1 MIIDAQVHPYGRR
14 HPDSP
19 AARAPSAGPLEV
31 NGDHLVTA
39 MDELGID
46 GAICVSPWGEYH
58 TDTSFAESVYKGH
71 PDRFRLVAPIDSK
84 AAGVEARVR
93 EWASTPGAVGVRLLF
108 VSEHTFDAVD
118 PGVKAA
124 IDTAAAVNLPV
135 NVHCWGRLSLMAELA
150 RQYPDARLVI
160 DHLGLTQPL
169 LPPAPEGALADLPQL
184 LALARYPNLAVKI
197 TGACTYSRR
206 SFPYD
211 DLWEPLARVI
221 DSFGVDRCMWGTD
234 WTRTTKILTY
244 EQGFS
249 RVPGPLAH
257 GPIRQSRPHG
267 RNRVTHLQLVNGATQ
282 PGDLR
287 RHVPANHA
295 LGELLVCG
303 RWLLDRSRRGHLE
316 HPQLV
321 GLGEGHRR
329 QHGIRHHVRH
339 HQPGVAQEPVTKPV
353 ALCRVESLASL
364 FTGRE
369 VGSGSFPASQHRH
382 SYSAAFQ
389 LQPEGARR
397 VLHAGIGRRI
407 RQMKRPRVNRRER
420 SDEQDVTAGP
430 GVSHGLN
437 PAASH
442 KQSSGEL
449 RGYLYGYLGGG
460 EIVQRTVSGG
470 GGVIDDDVDRPE
482 LLFGAAKEL
491 LDRIPVSDIEVVG
504 EALPT
509 SLHHQLRRLG

>member
-19 AARAPSAGPLEV
+19 AARGPGAGPLEV

-58 TDTSFAESVYKGH
+58 TDTSFAESVHKGH

-108 VSEHTFDAVD
+108 VPEHIFDAVD

-169 LPPAPEGALADLPQL
+169 LPPAPEDALADLPQL

-234 WTRTTKILTY
+234 WTRTTNILTY
-244 EQGFS
+244 EQGFTAFRDHWPMDPS
-249 RVPGPLAH
+249 DKAALMGGTASAH
-257 GPIRQSRPHG
+257 LQLVITAP
-267 RNRVTHLQLVNGATQ
+267 RNRVTY
-282 PGDLR
+282 
-287 RHVPANHA
+287 
-295 LGELLVCG
+295 
-303 RWLLDRSRRGHLE
+303 
-316 HPQLV
+316 V
-321 GLGEGHRR
+321 GM
-329 QHGIRHHVRH
+329 
-339 HQPGVAQEPVTKPV
+339 
-353 ALCRVESLASL
+353 
-364 FTGRE
+364 
-369 VGSGSFPASQHRH
+369 
-382 SYSAAFQ
+382 Y
-389 LQPEGARR
+389 
-397 VLHAGIGRRI
+397 RRI
-407 RQMKRPRVNRRER
+407 MPWVN
-420 SDEQDVTAGP
+420 
-430 GVSHGLN
+430 
-437 PAASH
+437 
-442 KQSSGEL
+442 SS
-449 RGYLYGYLGGG
+449 Y
-460 EIVQRTVSGG
+460 
-470 GGVIDDDVDRPE
+470 
-482 LLFGAAKEL
+482 
-491 LDRIPVSDIEVVG
+491 VVG
-504 EALPT
+504 GSSTGAVGVT
-509 SLHHQLRRLG
+509 SSIPNW